1 MEQTVT
7 QRVFIL
13 RLEGT
18 ASMCVTA
25 MPQVVIMLK
34 AAYRILGVCTHYSI
48 DHRIKRTDILEFKKN
63 PQILSSISHIF
74 AVAMVHI

>member
-7 QRVFIL
+7 PRVSIL

-25 MPQVVIMLK
+25 MPQIVIMLK
-34 AAYRILGVCTHYSI
+34 AAYRILGVCTHYSF

-63 PQILSSISHIF
+63 PQILSNISHIF

>member
-25 MPQVVIMLK
+25 MPQIVIMLK

-48 DHRIKRTDILEFKKN
+48 DHRIKRTDILEFK
-63 PQILSSISHIF
+63 
-74 AVAMVHI
+74 